1 MYGLLDSSN
10 EEESE
15 MVVDW
20 LREIC
25 LRLRKDVRQ
34 QRPASW
40 NDGNGPW
47 LFG

>member
-25 LRLRKDVRQ
+25 LRLGKYMHQ